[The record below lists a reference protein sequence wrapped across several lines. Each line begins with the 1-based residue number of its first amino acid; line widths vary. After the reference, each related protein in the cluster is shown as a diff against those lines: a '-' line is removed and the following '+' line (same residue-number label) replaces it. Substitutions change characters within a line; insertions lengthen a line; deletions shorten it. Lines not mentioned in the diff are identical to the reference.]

1 MRRKLFILP
10 FILITL
16 LSLSFVLPNNL
27 PSINIKGS
35 IVSED
40 EAEFSVEF
48 DRMGFIIM
56 DGKTI
61 DITGG
66 EKDIKAKKEGSSFK
80 TQIYCGDRFGIGSN
94 ITVRIRDIKKPEKYM
109 VPGKDLSTSFKFD
122 TDSMKLK
129 VYINL
134 YKETAVPM
142 KLVIKD
148 RDGKKEIDVEKNME
162 IDETLMEGRNIFYIS
177 AVLKPLNIDISKT
190 EIVIDIDR
198 LDALRLKIG
207 EREIWNDGEKTTM
220 DTSPFIISGRTFV
233 PIRFVSESLGGTVL
247 WDGEE
252 RKVTIILNGETIEMW
267 IGKNYAYVNGQ
278 SELIDS
284 KNPDITPFIKDD
296 RTFVPLRFVSESLG
310 MKVIWVGSFQEIF
323 IFNPN

>member
-1 MRRKLFILP
+1 
-10 FILITL
+10 
-16 LSLSFVLPNNL
+16 
-27 PSINIKGS
+27 
-35 IVSED
+35 
-40 EAEFSVEF
+40 
-48 DRMGFIIM
+48 MGFIIM

>member
-1 MRRKLFILP
+1 
-10 FILITL
+10 
-16 LSLSFVLPNNL
+16 
-27 PSINIKGS
+27 
-35 IVSED
+35 
-40 EAEFSVEF
+40 
-48 DRMGFIIM
+48 
-56 DGKTI
+56 
-61 DITGG
+61 
-66 EKDIKAKKEGSSFK
+66 
-80 TQIYCGDRFGIGSN
+80 
-94 ITVRIRDIKKPEKYM
+94 
-109 VPGKDLSTSFKFD
+109 
-122 TDSMKLK
+122 
-129 VYINL
+129 
-134 YKETAVPM
+134 M

-207 EREIWNDGEKTTM
+207 EREIWNGGEKTTM

-252 RKVTIILNGETIEMW
+252 RKVTIILNSKTIEMW
-267 IGKNYAYVNGQ
+267 IGKNYAYVNGN
-278 SELIDS
+278 SVLIDPG
-284 KNPDITPFIKDD
+284 NPDITPFIKDD

-310 MKVIWVGSFQEIF
+310 MKVIWIGNFQEIF

>member
-1 MRRKLFILP
+1 
-10 FILITL
+10 
-16 LSLSFVLPNNL
+16 
-27 PSINIKGS
+27 
-35 IVSED
+35 
-40 EAEFSVEF
+40 
-48 DRMGFIIM
+48 
-56 DGKTI
+56 
-61 DITGG
+61 
-66 EKDIKAKKEGSSFK
+66 
-80 TQIYCGDRFGIGSN
+80 
-94 ITVRIRDIKKPEKYM
+94 
-109 VPGKDLSTSFKFD
+109 
-122 TDSMKLK
+122 
-129 VYINL
+129 
-134 YKETAVPM
+134 
-142 KLVIKD
+142 
-148 RDGKKEIDVEKNME
+148 
-162 IDETLMEGRNIFYIS
+162 
-177 AVLKPLNIDISKT
+177 
-190 EIVIDIDR
+190 
-198 LDALRLKIG
+198 
-207 EREIWNDGEKTTM
+207 M

>member
-66 EKDIKAKKEGSSFK
+66 EKDIKVKKGGSSFK

-310 MKVIWVGSFQEIF
+310 MKVIWIGDFQEIF

>member
-278 SELIDS
+278 SELTDS

>member
-66 EKDIKAKKEGSSFK
+66 EKDIKVKKGGSSFK